1 MGNARPVNSA
11 PLHTSRLALS
21 ALASL
26 FVLAHA
32 HAAPVTTLGR
42 IDGSVNYSERIALPD
57 DAMLTVEL
65 LDVSKAG
72 ANAVRL
78 ARLSLP
84 GGGRQLPLLFELPYY
99 QADIQP
105 SHRYSVRATLTSSG
119 GELLYT
125 TTQHAAVLTQ
135 GAGKRVQLALQQ
147 VQSRSD
153 SALENTYWK
162 LMAIGAHPVQV
173 QPNEREAYL
182 VLLDG
187 RVSGSSGCNKLMG
200 NYTHRAPNELHIG
213 PLDSTRMACLP
224 SMMEQEAALVAVFAR
239 ATRYQIT
246 GGTLVLMDADTVL
259 ARFEARYFK

>member
-1 MGNARPVNSA
+1 MGDARPVNSA
-11 PLHTSRLALS
+11 FMRGSRLALS

-26 FVLAHA
+26 LVLAHA
-32 HAAPVTTLGR
+32 HAAPASLLGR
-42 IDGSVNYSERIALPD
+42 IDGSVNAPERIALPD
-57 DAMLTVEL
+57 DTMLTVEL
-65 LDVSKAG
+65 LDVSKAD
-72 ANAVRL
+72 AKAERL

-84 GGGRQLPLLFELPYY
+84 GGGRQLPLPFELPYY

-105 SHRYSVRATLTSSG
+105 SHRYGVRATLTSSG

-135 GAGKRVQLALQQ
+135 GAGKQVQLTLQQ

-162 LMAIGAHPVQV
+162 LTAIGAHPVQM

-182 VLLDG
+182 LLLDG

-200 NYTHRAPNELHIG
+200 NYTHGAPSELHIG
-213 PLDSTRMACLP
+213 PLASTRMACLP
-224 SMMEQEAALVAVFAR
+224 NMMDQEAALVAVFAR

-246 GGTLVLMDADTVL
+246 GSSLVLMDADTVL

>member
-1 MGNARPVNSA
+1 MGNARPVNA
-11 PLHTSRLALS
+11 AALRTSRLALS

-32 HAAPVTTLGR
+32 HAAPATPLGR
-42 IDGSVNYSERIALPD
+42 IDGSVNYPRRIALPD

-65 LDVSKAG
+65 LDVSKAD
-72 ANAVRL
+72 AKTARL

-84 GGGRQLPLLFELPYY
+84 GGGRQLPLQFELPYY

-125 TTQHAAVLTQ
+125 TAQPAAVLTQ
-135 GAGKRVQLALQQ
+135 GSGNKVQLELQQ

-162 LMAIGAHPVQV
+162 LTAIGAHPVQV

-182 VLLDG
+182 LLLDG

-200 NYTHRAPNELHIG
+200 NFTHRAPGELHMG
-213 PLDSTRMACLP
+213 PLGSTGMACP
-224 SMMEQEAALVAVFAR
+224 PNMMEQEAALVAVFAR

-246 GGTLVLMDADTVL
+246 GDTLVLMDADAML